1 MSQSSRRTAK
11 PRAHQVQERAG
22 LRTWAEDR
30 APVLLAMGILVLLV
44 AILIVISLLHP
55 R

>member
-1 MSQSSRRTAK
+1 MSQSSRRSGK
-11 PRAHQVQERAG
+11 SRAPGVEERTG

-55 R
+55 H